1 VSKVPLRVRGFFIV
15 WWRLWRNTQR
25 MIPPGGGSSKSYRWR
40 WIKRFR
46 TTLAH
51 FRIFDYGSGYRS

>member
-1 VSKVPLRVRGFFIV
+1 VRGFFIV